1 MNHPALTVE
10 RLCVRFGGLTALESV
25 SFSVAPG
32 EIYAV
37 IGPNGAGKTSLF
49 NAVTGIHAAT
59 SGRVLIGGREVLA
72 GFGWGTALA
81 FAGVAAV
88 CAAGAVLGI
97 NANEVWEAAVNR
109 QLGVRDFPWARAWAV
124 AVHGLAPS
132 AWTVV
137 PALCGAALGLLGAWS
152 VWQSTRRTPE
162 LVARAGVGRTFQNIR
177 LFRDMSVRDNILVG
191 LDRSLSSRLWEA
203 ALRTARMR
211 GEHAQALRT
220 ADEMLTLVGLADCG
234 GQSAGSLPYG
244 HQRRLEIARAL
255 ASSPALL
262 LLDEPAAGMNPAES
276 QDLMALIRTI
286 RARGV
291 TVLLIEH
298 DMRVVMGISDRILVL
313 HYGQRIAEG
322 APAEIR
328 AHPEV
333 IAAYLGK
340 EEPA

>member
-1 MNHPALTVE
+1 MNHPALAVE
-10 RLCVRFGGLTALESV
+10 RLCVRFGGLTALEAV
-25 SFSVAPG
+25 SFSVAAG

-49 NAVTGIHAAT
+49 NAITGIHAAA
-59 SGRVLIGGREVLA
+59 SGRVLIGGQPVLA
-72 GFGWGTALA
+72 RFGWGTALA
-81 FAGVAAV
+81 FAGVALAS
-88 CAAGAVLGI
+88 AAGAVLGI
-97 NANEVWEAAVNR
+97 NANELWEAAINR
-109 QLGVRDFPWARAWAV
+109 QLGARDFPWTVAWAEIGR
-124 AVHGLAPS
+124 GLAPS

-137 PALCGAALGLLGAWS
+137 PALCGALLGLLGAWS
-152 VWQSTRRTPE
+152 VWRTTRRTPE

-191 LDRSLSSRLWEA
+191 LDRRLASQLWEA
-203 ALRTARMR
+203 AVRTPRMR
-211 GEHAQALRT
+211 REHAAALRT
-220 ADEMLTLVGLADCG
+220 ADEMLTLVGLAHCAEH
-234 GQSAGSLPYG
+234 SASSLPYG

-255 ASSPALL
+255 ASGPALL
-262 LLDEPAAGMNPAES
+262 LLDEPAAGMNPSES
-276 QDLMALIRTI
+276 QELMALIRTI

-340 EEPA
+340 EEGA

>member
-1 MNHPALTVE
+1 MSHPALAVE

-25 SFSVAPG
+25 SFSVAAG

-49 NAVTGIHAAT
+49 NAVTGIHAAAA
-59 SGRVLIGGREVLA
+59 GRVLIGGRELLA
-72 GFGWGTALA
+72 PFGWGAALA
-81 FAGVAAV
+81 IAGVAALT
-88 CAAGAVLGI
+88 AAGAVLGI
-97 NANEVWEAAVNR
+97 NANELWEAAVNR
-109 QLGVRDFPWARAWAV
+109 QLGAHDFPWAAAWAEV
-124 AVHGLAPS
+124 ARGLAPS
-132 AWTVV
+132 PWTVV
-137 PALCGAALGLLGAWS
+137 PALCGAALGLLGAGS
-152 VWQSTRRTPE
+152 VWRATRRTPE

-191 LDRSLSSRLWEA
+191 LDRRLASRLWQA
-203 ALRTARMR
+203 ALRTPAMR
-211 GEHAQALRT
+211 REHAAALAT
-220 ADEMLTLVGLADCG
+220 ADEMLSLVGLAQWAG
-234 GQSAGSLPYG
+234 HSAGSLPYG

-255 ASSPALL
+255 ASGPALL
-262 LLDEPAAGMNPAES
+262 LLDEPAAGMNPSES
-276 QDLMALIRTI
+276 QELMGLIRAI

-333 IAAYLGK
+333 ISAYLGK
-340 EEPA
+340 DEPA

>member
-1 MNHPALTVE
+1 MTHPALAVE
-10 RLCVRFGGLTALESV
+10 RLCVRFGGLTALEAV
-25 SFSVAPG
+25 SFSVAVG

-49 NAVTGIHAAT
+49 NAVTGIHAAA
-59 SGRVLIGGREVLA
+59 SGEVLIGGRPVLA
-72 GFGWGTALA
+72 RFGWGTALA
-81 FAGVAAV
+81 FAGVAALS
-88 CAAGAVLGI
+88 AGGAVLGI
-97 NANEVWEAAVNR
+97 NANELWEAAVNR
-109 QLGVRDFPWARAWAV
+109 QLGSREFPWAAAWAELGR
-124 AVHGLAPS
+124 GLSPS

-152 VWQSTRRTPE
+152 VWRTTRRTPE

-177 LFRDMSVRDNILVG
+177 LFKDMSVRDNILVG
-191 LDRSLSSRLWEA
+191 LDRRLASRLWQA

-211 GEHAQALRT
+211 AEHAKALRS
-220 ADEMLTLVGLADCG
+220 ADEMLALVGLAHCAEH
-234 GQSAGSLPYG
+234 SADSLPYG

-255 ASSPALL
+255 ASSPTLL

-276 QDLMALIRTI
+276 QELMALIRTI

-333 IAAYLGK
+333 IAAYLGR
-340 EEPA
+340 EEGA

>member
-1 MNHPALTVE
+1 MSHAALAVE
-10 RLCVRFGGLTALESV
+10 RLCVRFGGLTALEAV
-25 SFSVAPG
+25 SFSVAVG

-49 NAVTGIHAAT
+49 NAITGIHAAT
-59 SGRVLIGGREVLA
+59 AGHVLIGGRPVLA
-72 GFGWGTALA
+72 RFGRGAA
-81 FAGVAAV
+81 FTLAGVAAAG
-88 CAAGAVLGI
+88 AAAAVLGI
-97 NANEVWEAAVNR
+97 NANELWEAAINR
-109 QLGVRDFPWARAWAV
+109 QLGARDFPWAAALAV
-124 AVHGLAPS
+124 AGRGLAPS
-132 AWTVV
+132 PWTVV

-152 VWQSTRRTPE
+152 MWRTTRRTPE
-162 LVARAGVGRTFQNIR
+162 QVARAGVGRTFQNIR

-191 LDRSLSSRLWEA
+191 LDRRLASRLWEA
-203 ALRTARMR
+203 ALRTPRMR
-211 GEHAQALRT
+211 REQAAARAT
-220 ADEMLTLVGLADCG
+220 ADEMLALVGLAGCAE
-234 GQSAGSLPYG
+234 QSAGSLPYG

-255 ASSPALL
+255 AAGPALL
-262 LLDEPAAGMNPAES
+262 LLDEPAAGMNPSES
-276 QDLMALIRTI
+276 RELMALIRTI

-313 HYGQRIAEG
+313 HHGQRIAEG

-340 EEPA
+340 EEQA